1 MSLWRLAFPIGAI
14 VLLIGGFGAGRYVSA
29 QAEPAPTA
37 APTSTATAA
46 ASATP
51 QPSASMTASLE
62 PSPTPSSTQTPTA
75 SLTPSP
81 IGTATATLRPSRTP
95 SITPTPT
102 YDPPD
107 ARVLEQANCRYG
119 PGAAYLYEW
128 GLYPTDRVEIHGRN
142 DQGTWVYVDP
152 WTYVDRCW
160 VRADLVDV
168 FRGDLFEAPVYY
180 GRLPFSVLYK
190 PPTNVRA
197 SRNGD
202 EVQIVWNP
210 VWMTEDD
217 DRGYLIE
224 AWVCQGGQLV
234 FTPIHV
240 NQPPAFFQDEAGC
253 PQASMARL
261 YTAEK
266 HGYTQWVK
274 VPWPDHDAEP

>member
-1 MSLWRLAFPIGAI
+1 MTVQKLWFGLLAFG
-14 VLLIGGFGAGRYVSA
+14 VLLAAMAAGWSVSA
-29 QAEPAPTA
+29 MARPAPTA
-37 APTSTATAA
+37 FPTIARS
-46 ASATP
+46 
-51 QPSASMTASLE
+51 
-62 PSPTPSSTQTPTA
+62 PTA
-75 SLTPSP
+75 SLTAEP
-81 IGTATATLRPSRTP
+81 TATTSPVPSWTPTSSPTPTASPTFTPAGTTTPTVRPSRTP

-107 ARVLEQANCRYG
+107 ARVLAQANCRYG

-160 VRADLVDV
+160 VRADLLDV
-168 FRGDLFEAPVYY
+168 FRGDLFEAPVYN

-197 SRNGD
+197 SRNGN
-202 EVQIVWNP
+202 EVQIVWNA

-217 DRGYLIE
+217 DRGYLVE
-224 AWVCQGGQLV
+224 AWVCQAGQLV

-240 NQPPAFFQDEAGC
+240 SSPPAWVQDEPGC
-253 PQASMARL
+253 PQPSFARL

-274 VPWPDHDAEP
+274 VPWPEHTSAP